1 MDYMGLD
8 IRRSATVGELEEMQ
22 YLGICSFKFIFLYS
36 FVSSSVYL
44 LYRNHCSQKTL
55 ICPSIANRRPA
66 S

>member
-44 LYRNHCSQKTL
+44 L
-55 ICPSIANRRPA
+55 
-66 S
+66 